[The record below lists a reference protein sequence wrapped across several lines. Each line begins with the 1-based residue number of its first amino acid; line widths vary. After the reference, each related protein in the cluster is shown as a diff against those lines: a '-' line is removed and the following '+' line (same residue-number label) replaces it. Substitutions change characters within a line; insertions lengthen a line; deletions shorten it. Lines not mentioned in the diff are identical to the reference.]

1 MKDAIIVRKETGSFS
16 TKEMIGEEEMKRQM
30 ELFLIILL
38 PILGLVFLGG
48 KIMNLTKRPE
58 QKITASSSKKV
69 VQKSE
74 EEIKKEQI
82 AYLKEHEQEIVD
94 FVKAQNPKVESVQID
109 WDQTQ
114 WGVAGNGTPQGGDE
128 MILIFGGFNQNPES
142 GWRVDLVVE
151 DGKIN
156 LKTMSLGQNLS
167 LGQEIFE

>member
-1 MKDAIIVRKETGSFS
+1 
-16 TKEMIGEEEMKRQM
+16 MKRQM

-48 KIMNLTKRPE
+48 KIMTLTKRPE

-109 WDQTQ
+109 WDQIQ

>member
-1 MKDAIIVRKETGSFS
+1 
-16 TKEMIGEEEMKRQM
+16 MKRQM

-74 EEIKKEQI
+74 EELKKEQV

-94 FVKAQNPKVESVQID
+94 NVKAQNPKVESVQID
-109 WDQTQ
+109 WDETQ
-114 WGVAGNGTPQGGDE
+114 MSDGGLTTPEYYMNVYGGINHIEESSWGVDIPINEDNTLNLDE
-128 MILIFGGFNQNPES
+128 MYIGSDIRIGG
-142 GWRVDLVVE
+142 RL
-151 DGKIN
+151 
-156 LKTMSLGQNLS
+156 
-167 LGQEIFE
+167 FE

>member
-1 MKDAIIVRKETGSFS
+1 
-16 TKEMIGEEEMKRQM
+16 MKRQM

-38 PILGLVFLGG
+38 PILGLVCLGG

-58 QKITASSSKKV
+58 QKITTTSSKKV

-114 WGVAGNGTPQGGDE
+114 WSDGGLTTPEYYMNVYGRINHIE
-128 MILIFGGFNQNPES
+128 ES
-142 GWRVDLVVE
+142 GWGVNIPINE
-151 DGKIN
+151 DNTLNMDEMYIGSDIN
-156 LKTMSLGQNLS
+156 IGGRL
-167 LGQEIFE
+167 FD